1 MTTTPAP
8 VPTEPSAPHETWDA
22 VVVGGGVAGLA
33 AALMLGRARRR
44 VLVLDAG
51 APRNRFTAHMHGVLG
66 RDGTSPARLL
76 ADGRAE
82 VASYGGV
89 VRTAEVVDA
98 GTDDD
103 SVTVTTSDGATHR
116 ARHLVV
122 ATGLRDEL
130 PAVDGLARFWG
141 RGVAHC
147 PYCDGYEV
155 RDQRLVVLGTGPAS
169 VGQAQLIRQ
178 WSDRITYVV
187 HDAPAPT
194 DEELATLEARGI
206 VVEQH
211 RAVRA
216 DAAAGPDGERLAGL
230 VLDDG
235 RTLHVDAVFT
245 APTPR
250 PGDDLLLRL
259 GAERA
264 EGAVGPGGALPGA
277 VPVDTLGRTSVPRIW
292 AAGNVVAAYA
302 NVPVA
307 IAAGTMAGAGVN
319 HALVEE
325 EVAAALASRAVT
337 VAG

>member
-8 VPTEPSAPHETWDA
+8 PNQAADHETWDA

-76 ADGRAE
+76 ADGRDE

-89 VRTAEVVDA
+89 VRSAEVVDA
-98 GTDDD
+98 RADEDA
-103 SVTVTTSDGATHR
+103 VTVTAADGASHR

-122 ATGLRDEL
+122 ATGLRDVL
-130 PAVDGLARFWG
+130 PDVDGLAEWWG

-178 WSDRITYVV
+178 WSEHLTYVV
-187 HDAPAPT
+187 HEAPEPT
-194 DEELATLEARGI
+194 SAERAALEARGI

-216 DAAAGPDGERLAGL
+216 TGAPGPDGEHLAAL

-235 RTLHVDAVFT
+235 RTVDADAVFT
-245 APTPR
+245 APEPR
-250 PGDDLLLRL
+250 SGDDLLLRL
-259 GAERA
+259 GAERSD
-264 EGAVGPGGALPGA
+264 GAAGPGGALPGA
-277 VPVDTLGRTSVPRIW
+277 VPVDMLGRTTVPRVW

-319 HALVEE
+319 HALIEE
-325 EVAAALASRAVT
+325 EVAAATAGRA
-337 VAG
+337 AA

>member
-1 MTTTPAP
+1 MTTTPSTTD
-8 VPTEPSAPHETWDA
+8 PTTAHETWDA

-76 ADGRAE
+76 ADGRDE
-82 VASYGGV
+82 VASYGGA
-89 VRTAEVVDA
+89 VRTAEVADA
-98 GTDDD
+98 RTDG
-103 SVTVTTSDGATHR
+103 STVTVTTTDGSTHH

-178 WSDRITYVV
+178 WSDRLTYVV

-194 DEELATLEARGI
+194 PEERAALEARGI
-206 VVEQH
+206 VVEDG

-216 DAAAGPDGERLAGL
+216 DGTAGPDGERLAAL
-230 VLDDG
+230 LLDDG
-235 RTLHVDAVFT
+235 RTLDVDAVFT
-245 APTPR
+245 APEPR

-259 GAERA
+259 GAERTA
-264 EGAVGPGGALPGA
+264 GGSGPGGTLPGA
-277 VPVDTLGRTSVPRIW
+277 VPVDLLGRTTVPRVW

-325 EVAAALASRAVT
+325 EVAAALASTGKATAAV
-337 VAG
+337 

>member
-1 MTTTPAP
+1 M
-8 VPTEPSAPHETWDA
+8 V
-22 VVVGGGVAGLA
+22 
-33 AALMLGRARRR
+33 
-44 VLVLDAG
+44 DAG
-51 APRNRFTAHMHGVLG
+51 SPRNRFAAHMHGVLG

-76 ADGRAE
+76 ADGRDE

-98 GTDDD
+98 TADER
-103 SVTVTTSDGATHR
+103 SVTVTTSDGDTHR

-130 PAVDGLARFWG
+130 PAVEGLARFWG

-178 WSDRITYVV
+178 WSDRLTYVV

-194 DEELATLEARGI
+194 DEELAALEARGI
-206 VVEQH
+206 AVERG

-216 DAAAGPDGERLAGL
+216 DATPGPDGERLAAL

-235 RTLHVDAVFT
+235 RPLDVDAVFT
-245 APTPR
+245 APAPR

-264 EGAVGPGGALPGA
+264 SAGAGPGGPLPGQL
-277 VPVDTLGRTSVPRIW
+277 PVDMLGRTTVPRVW

-325 EVAAALASRAVT
+325 EVAAALAAT
-337 VAG
+337 PAPATA

>member
-1 MTTTPAP
+1 MTSPTTAP
-8 VPTEPSAPHETWDA
+8 TAPETWDA

-76 ADGRAE
+76 ADGRDE

-89 VRTAEVVDA
+89 VRTAEVTDA
-98 GTDDD
+98 RADESG
-103 SVTVTTSDGATHR
+103 VVVTTADGATHR
-116 ARHLVV
+116 GRHLVV

-130 PAVDGLARFWG
+130 PAVEGLARFWG

-155 RDQRLVVLGTGPAS
+155 RDQRLVVLGNGPAS

-178 WSDRITYVV
+178 WSERLTYVV

-194 DEELATLEARGI
+194 PEERAALEARGI
-206 VVEQH
+206 VVEAG

-216 DAAAGPDGERLAGL
+216 EAGPGPDGERLAAL

-235 RTLHVDAVFT
+235 RTLEVDAVFT
-245 APTPR
+245 APRPR
-250 PGDDLLLRL
+250 LGDDLLLRL

-264 EGAVGPGGALPGA
+264 DGGTGPGGALPGA
-277 VPVDTLGRTSVPRIW
+277 VPVDMLGRTSVPRVW

-325 EVAAALASRAVT
+325 EVAAAVAATSSAV
-337 VAG
+337 A

>member
-1 MTTTPAP
+1 MSTTP
-8 VPTEPSAPHETWDA
+8 VPTTTDPTAENETWDA
-22 VVVGGGVAGLA
+22 VVVGGGGAGLA

-51 APRNRFTAHMHGVLG
+51 SPRNRFTAHMHGVLG

-76 ADGRAE
+76 ADGRDE

-89 VRTAEVVDA
+89 VRSAEVTDA
-98 GTDDD
+98 HADDD
-103 SVTVTTSDGATHR
+103 GITVTTAEGETHR
-116 ARHLVV
+116 ARRLVV
-122 ATGLRDEL
+122 ATGLQDQL
-130 PAVDGLARFWG
+130 PQVDGLARWWG

-178 WSDRITYVV
+178 WSDRLTYVV

-194 DEELATLEARGI
+194 DDERAALEARGI
-206 VVEQH
+206 VVEEH

-216 DAAAGPDGERLAGL
+216 DGAAGPDGERLATL

-235 RTLHVDAVFT
+235 RTVPVDAVFT
-245 APTPR
+245 APEPR

-259 GAERA
+259 GAERSDA
-264 EGAVGPGGALPGA
+264 GAGPGGTLPGA
-277 VPVDTLGRTSVPRIW
+277 VPVDMLGRTSVPRVW

-307 IAAGTMAGAGVN
+307 IAAGTMAGAGIN

-325 EVAAALASRAVT
+325 EVAASLASRAVT
-337 VAG
+337 VTG